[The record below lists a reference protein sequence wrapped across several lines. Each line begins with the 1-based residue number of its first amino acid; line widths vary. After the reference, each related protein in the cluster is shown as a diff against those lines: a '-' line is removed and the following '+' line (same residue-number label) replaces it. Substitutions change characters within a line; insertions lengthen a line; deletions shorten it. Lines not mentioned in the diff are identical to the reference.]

1 MRLFTKAL
9 KLLTIY
15 LLLSTSLLAQNVSIR
30 AVDSY
35 TWIGEEGYIRI
46 LCSANIALAGLRVPI
61 KLESTSIIIDSV
73 VFSNLVPSSLFN
85 VYSQLSNANRRGF
98 VQVLPPISG
107 SPPTFYAYDEEIFR
121 IHYRVIPNANEFS
134 VVVDTFY
141 NRFYDA
147 GHWLTDEIEAS
158 DALGNRILPEF
169 QSGRI
174 WIQQSTDVKAD
185 DNAIP
190 MDFAL
195 DQNYPNPFNPSTTI
209 VYSIPTDGYVSL
221 EIFDIL
227 GRRVTTLIDEKV
239 AAGQHRLVWSAESEP
254 SGLYFY
260 RLTHSNGS
268 ILRKMAI
275 VK

>member
-1 MRLFTKAL
+1 MRLFTIAL
-9 KLLTIY
+9 KLLAIY
-15 LLLSTSLLAQNVSIR
+15 LLFSTTLHGQNVS
-30 AVDSY
+30 VLVEDSY
-35 TWIGEEGYIRI
+35 TSIGEQGYIRI
-46 LCSANIALAGLRVPI
+46 LCSANIPLAGLRVPI
-61 KLESTSIIIDSV
+61 KLESTSITIDSV
-73 VFSNLVPSSLFN
+73 VFSSLVPPSLFN
-85 VYSQLSNANRRGF
+85 VYSQLSNSNRRGF

-107 SPPTFYAYDEEIFR
+107 SVPTFYAYDDEIFR
-121 IHYRVIPNANEFS
+121 IYYRVAPNSSDIS

-158 DALGNRILPEF
+158 DALGNRILPDF
-169 QSGRI
+169 QKGFI
-174 WIQQSTDVKAD
+174 WIQQKTDVESD
-185 DNAIP
+185 DNAVP
-190 MDFAL
+190 TDFTL
-195 DQNYPNPFNPSTTI
+195 EQNYPNPFNPSTTI
-209 VYSIPTDGYVSL
+209 VYSIPKDGRVTL

-227 GRRVTTLIDEKV
+227 GRRLETPIDEKV

-260 RLTHSNGS
+260 RLTHSGGS